1 MGALKRLEGKVAI
14 ITGSGSGIGRGV
26 ARLFAKEGASVAVVD
41 VKPEGGME
49 TVDLI
54 KKEGGEAFFVQTNV
68 LNVSQVKSMVSR
80 VVERYGKVNVLHNN
94 AGGWQREAHDTVLE
108 DSEEEWDRLSDLNL
122 KSVYVVSKEVLP
134 RMIEQGGGAIV
145 NTITINA
152 FLTQPGTA
160 AYSAAKAGAFQLTRA
175 MALDYAKYNVRVN
188 GIAPGEIHTPL
199 WNSTY
204 DNLPKSDEVKAS
216 VLSRIPLGRFG
227 EPEDVAFP
235 ALWLASDEAR
245 YITGQIVPVDGG
257 ISAGVYP

>member
-1 MGALKRLEGKVAI
+1 MGRLEGKVAI
-14 ITGSGSGIGRGV
+14 VTGSGSGIGRGV
-26 ARLFAKEGASVAVVD
+26 AKLFAKEGAKIVVVD
-41 VKPEGGME
+41 MRQEGGLE
-49 TVDLI
+49 TAKLI
-54 KKEGGEAFFVQTNV
+54 QEDGNEASFIQADV
-68 LNVSQVKSMVSR
+68 LNLPQVKSMVDR
-80 VVERYGKVNVLHNN
+80 AVANYGMINILHNN

-108 DSEEEWDRLSDLNL
+108 DSEQEWDRLTDLNL

-134 RMIEQGGGAIV
+134 HMIKQGGGSIV

-175 MALDYAKYNVRVN
+175 MALDYAKHNIRVN

-204 DNLPKSDEVKAS
+204 DNLPNSKDVKQS

-235 ALWLASDEAR
+235 ALWLASDEAH
-245 YITGQIVPVDGG
+245 YITGQIITVDGG

>member
-1 MGALKRLEGKVAI
+1 MAAGRLAGKVALV
-14 ITGSGSGIGRGV
+14 TGSGSGIGRGV
-26 ARLFAKEGASVAVVD
+26 ARLFAREAARVAVVD
-41 VKPEGGME
+41 VKPEGGTE
-49 TVDLI
+49 TVELI
-54 KKEGGEAFFVQTNV
+54 EKEDREAIFVQANV
-68 LNVSQVKSMVSR
+68 LNPAQMKAAVAQIV
-80 VVERYGKVNVLHNN
+80 GTFGAIHILHNN

-108 DSEEEWDRLSDLNL
+108 DSEEEWDRLTDLNL
-122 KSVYVVSKEVLP
+122 KSVYVVSREVLP
-134 RMIEQGGGAIV
+134 HMIKQGGGAIV

-160 AYSAAKAGAFQLTRA
+160 AYSAAKAGAFQLTKA
-175 MALDYAKYNVRVN
+175 MALDYAKYHVRVN

-204 DNLPKSDEVKAS
+204 DNLPNSNEVKQS
-216 VLSRIPLGRFG
+216 VLNRIPLGRFG

-245 YITGQIVPVDGG
+245 YITGQIITVDGG

>member
-1 MGALKRLEGKVAI
+1 M
-14 ITGSGSGIGRGV
+14 
-26 ARLFAKEGASVAVVD
+26 
-41 VKPEGGME
+41 
-49 TVDLI
+49 I
-54 KKEGGEAFFVQTNV
+54 K
-68 LNVSQVKSMVSR
+68 
-80 VVERYGKVNVLHNN
+80 
-94 AGGWQREAHDTVLE
+94 
-108 DSEEEWDRLSDLNL
+108 
-122 KSVYVVSKEVLP
+122 
-134 RMIEQGGGAIV
+134 QGGGAIV

-175 MALDYAKYNVRVN
+175 MALDYAKHNVRVN

-204 DNLPKSDEVKAS
+204 DNLPNSSDVKQS
-216 VLSRIPLGRFG
+216 VLNRIPMGRFG

-245 YITGQIVPVDGG
+245 YITGQIITVDGG

>member
-1 MGALKRLEGKVAI
+1 MANRLEGKVAV

-26 ARLFAKEGASVAVVD
+26 ARLFAKEGARIAIVD
-41 VKPEGGME
+41 VKPEGGLE
-49 TVDLI
+49 TVELI
-54 KKEGGEAFFVQTNV
+54 KKDGGEAFFVQTNV
-68 LNVSQVKSMVSR
+68 LNLSQVKSMVDK
-80 VVERYGKVNVLHNN
+80 VVEKYGKINILHNN

-108 DSEEEWDRLSDLNL
+108 DSEEEWDRLTDLNL
-122 KSVYVVSKEVLP
+122 KSVYVVSREVLP
-134 RMIEQGGGAIV
+134 HMIKQGGGAIV

-175 MALDYAKYNVRVN
+175 MALDYAKYKVRVN

-199 WNSTY
+199 WISTY

-245 YITGQIVPVDGG
+245 YITGQIITVDGG
-257 ISAGVYP
+257 ITAGVYP

>member
-1 MGALKRLEGKVAI
+1 LVNGRLEGKVAI

-26 ARLFAKEGASVAVVD
+26 ARLFAKEGARIAVVD

-49 TVDLI
+49 TVELI
-54 KKEGGEAFFVQTNV
+54 KKGSGEAFFIQANI
-68 LNVSQVKSMVSR
+68 LDISQVRSTVQKVM
-80 VVERYGKVNVLHNN
+80 EKYGKINILHNN

-108 DSEEEWDRLSDLNL
+108 DSEQEWDRLIDLNL

-134 RMIEQGGGAIV
+134 KMIEQGGGAIV

-175 MALDYAKYNVRVN
+175 MALDYAKYKVRVN

-245 YITGQIVPVDGG
+245 YITGQIITVDGG

>member
-1 MGALKRLEGKVAI
+1 MGAVKRLDGKVAI

-26 ARLFAKEGASVAVVD
+26 ARLFAKEGARVAVVD
-41 VKPEGGME
+41 VKPEGGNE
-49 TVDLI
+49 TVELI
-54 KKEGGEAFFVQTNV
+54 KKDGGEALFVQINV
-68 LNVSQVKSMVSR
+68 LNVSQVKSMVDQ
-80 VVERYGKVNVLHNN
+80 VIAKYGKIDILHNN
-94 AGGWQREAHDTVLE
+94 AGGWQREAHDTVTE
-108 DSEEEWDRLSDLNL
+108 DSEEEWDRLTDLNL
-122 KSVYVVSKEVLP
+122 KSVYVVSRAVLP
-134 RMIEQGGGAIV
+134 HFIEQGRGVIV

-204 DNLPKSDEVKAS
+204 DNLPKSEEVKAS

-245 YITGQIVPVDGG
+245 YITGQIITVDGG

>member
-1 MGALKRLEGKVAI
+1 VLTRRLEGKVSI

-26 ARLFAKEGASVAVVD
+26 ARLFAKEGAGVAVVD
-41 VKPEGGME
+41 VKSEGGME

-54 KKEGGEAFFVQTNV
+54 KKEGGEASFFQANV
-68 LNVSQVKSMVSR
+68 LNSSQVKSVVQK
-80 VVERYGKVNVLHNN
+80 VVEKYGKINILHNN

-108 DSEEEWDRLSDLNL
+108 DSEEEWDRLTDLNL
-122 KSVYVVSKEVLP
+122 KSVYLVSREVLSQ
-134 RMIEQGGGAIV
+134 MIEQGGGAIV

-204 DNLPKSDEVKAS
+204 DNLPNSIEVKKS
-216 VLSRIPLGRFG
+216 VLGRIPLGRFG

-245 YITGQIVPVDGG
+245 YVTGQIITVDGG

>member
-1 MGALKRLEGKVAI
+1 MGAVKRLEGKTAI

-26 ARLFAKEGASVAVVD
+26 ARLFAKEGAKVAVVD
-41 VKPEGGME
+41 LKSEGGLE

-54 KKEGGEAFFVQTNV
+54 RKDGGEAFFIQANV
-68 LNVSQVKSMVSR
+68 LNVSQVKAMVDQ
-80 VVERYGKVNVLHNN
+80 VVSKYGKINILHNN
-94 AGGWQREAHDTVLE
+94 AGGWQRESHDTVLE
-108 DSEEEWDRLSDLNL
+108 DSEEEWDRLTDLNL

-160 AYSAAKAGAFQLTRA
+160 AYSAAKAGAFQLTKA

-204 DNLPKSDEVKAS
+204 DNLPNSANVLKS

-227 EPEDVAFP
+227 EPDDVAFP
-235 ALWLASDEAR
+235 ALWLASDEAQ
-245 YITGQIVPVDGG
+245 YVTGQIITVDGG